1 MKNHPPDR
9 RLDPP
14 EPTDEELRRDK
25 LQDDYERAREAEA
38 EEERREQFT
47 ELMREKVEPILA
59 DATDEVTARRWVNR
73 IWREVLR

>member
-1 MKNHPPDR
+1 MTDR
-9 RLDPP
+9 LGQGAVSEP

-25 LQDDYERAREAEA
+25 LQADFERAQEAEA
-38 EEERREQFT
+38 EAERREEFT
-47 ELMREKVEPILA
+47 RLIREKIEPILR